1 MIQLDEKTLADL
13 TKNCKTQEDLFGE
26 NGLIKLLV
34 KRALENVLEHE
45 MTSHLGYDKHS
56 ISGSNTGN
64 SRNGHSSKTIRTDS
78 GNVNLTIPRDR
89 NGDFAAKIITKNS
102 KTIGKLDKQV
112 ISLYAKGLS
121 TRDIQEQLEDIYGT
135 EVSPQF
141 ISNVTDGVM
150 DDVVAWRNRPLD
162 PIYPIIYMDC
172 IVVKIK
178 ENKQITSHAIYFALG
193 VNMEGQKELLGMWV
207 SPNEGAKFWLHVLTE
222 LKTRGVEDILIA
234 CVDGLTGFPEAI
246 EAAYPKTTVQLCIV
260 HLIRNSLKFVSHKEK
275 KSIAADLKKI
285 YSAVNLEEA
294 EMELKNFKEK
304 HDDRYPSISDIWT
317 RNWSEII
324 PFLQYPKDIRK
335 AVYTTNAIESV
346 NSSLRK
352 IIKNRQ
358 LFPNDLAIKKIL
370 YLALR
375 NISKKWSMPIHNWK
389 SALNQFAIIFADR
402 FPERF

>member
-13 TKNCKTQEDLFGE
+13 TKNCKTQEDLFGK

-64 SRNGHSSKTIRTDS
+64 SRNGHSSKTIRADS
-78 GNVNLTIPRDR
+78 GEVNLNIPRDR
-89 NGDFAAKIITKNS
+89 NGDFVAKIIPKNS

-121 TRDIQEQLEDIYGT
+121 TRDIQEQLEEIYGT

-162 PIYPIIYMDC
+162 AIYPIIYMDC

-178 ENKQITSHAIYFALG
+178 ENKQITNHAIYFALG

-207 SPNEGAKFWLHVLTE
+207 SQNEGAKFWLHVLTE

-246 EAAYPKTTVQLCIV
+246 ETAYPKTTVQLCIV
-260 HLIRNSLKFVSHKEK
+260 HLIRNSVKFVSYKERK
-275 KSIAADLKKI
+275 AICADLKDI
-285 YSAVNLEEA
+285 YKASTVEGAESALDS
-294 EMELKNFKEK
+294 FSEK
-304 HDDRYPSISDIWT
+304 WDKKYPNISQMWINKGSFQFLVGQMPSILNPCKSI
-317 RNWSEII
+317 
-324 PFLQYPKDIRK
+324 
-335 AVYTTNAIESV
+335 TNLWNNDSV
-346 NSSLRK
+346 LVN
-352 IIKNRQ
+352 
-358 LFPNDLAIKKIL
+358 P
-370 YLALR
+370 
-375 NISKKWSMPIHNWK
+375 
-389 SALNQFAIIFADR
+389 
-402 FPERF
+402 

>member
-1 MIQLDEKTLADL
+1 
-13 TKNCKTQEDLFGE
+13 
-26 NGLIKLLV
+26 
-34 KRALENVLEHE
+34 

-78 GNVNLTIPRDR
+78 GNFNLTIPRDR

-178 ENKQITSHAIYFALG
+178 ENKQITNHAIYFALG
-193 VNMEGQKELLGMWV
+193 VNMNGQKELLGMWV
-207 SPNEGAKFWLHVLTE
+207 SQNEGAKFWLHVLT
-222 LKTRGVEDILIA
+222 
-234 CVDGLTGFPEAI
+234 
-246 EAAYPKTTVQLCIV
+246 
-260 HLIRNSLKFVSHKEK
+260 
-275 KSIAADLKKI
+275 
-285 YSAVNLEEA
+285 
-294 EMELKNFKEK
+294 
-304 HDDRYPSISDIWT
+304 
-317 RNWSEII
+317 
-324 PFLQYPKDIRK
+324 
-335 AVYTTNAIESV
+335 
-346 NSSLRK
+346 
-352 IIKNRQ
+352 
-358 LFPNDLAIKKIL
+358 
-370 YLALR
+370 
-375 NISKKWSMPIHNWK
+375 
-389 SALNQFAIIFADR
+389 
-402 FPERF
+402 